1 MTRERVFT
9 ILSGLLLLAAAV
21 LLWWNNLTAAFVTA
35 TLGIVAWFLSYR
47 AQTRARAATESP
59 IESIERDEELE
70 D

>member
-9 ILSGLLLLAAAV
+9 IIAACSTRCRL

-35 TLGIVAWFLSYR
+35 TLGIVAWFLGFQ
-47 AQTRARAATESP
+47 AQTRARVAAESP
-59 IESIERDEELE
+59 IERDEDIE

>member
-9 ILSGLLLLAAAV
+9 ILSGLFLLSAAA

-35 TLGIVAWFLSYR
+35 TLGIVAWFLSFQ
-47 AQTRARAATESP
+47 AQARTRVAAESP
-59 IESIERDEELE
+59 MERDEDIE

>member
-1 MTRERVFT
+1 MTTERVFT
-9 ILSGLLLLAAAV
+9 ILSGVFLLAAAV

-47 AQTRARAATESP
+47 AQTSARIATESP
-59 IESIERDEELE
+59 VERDEDVE

>member
-1 MTRERVFT
+1 MTTERVFT
-9 ILSGLLLLAAAV
+9 IIAGLFLLAAAG

-47 AQTRARAATESP
+47 AQMRARVAAESP
-59 IESIERDEELE
+59 VERDEELE

>member
-1 MTRERVFT
+1 MTMTERVFT
-9 ILSGLLLLAAAV
+9 NLSGLFLLAAVV

-47 AQTRARAATESP
+47 AQSRARIAAESP
-59 IESIERDEELE
+59 VEKDEELE